1 MKMNQQHKIFYG
13 ALTLLALMM
22 AVPVFGQ
29 NAKKMVRKG
38 NKLFD
43 KEKYSDAEVQY
54 RKALEKHPK
63 YEKGTFNLGE
73 ALYKEKNYDEAG
85 KHFLDISKKS
95 KSDNLKA
102 KSWYNLGNV
111 LMQKKQ
117 YEKSIQSYINSL
129 RINPND
135 YNAKYNLEYARKKL
149 KQQQQKNKQNKNN
162 KDKKKNKD
170 KNKKNQDKKN
180 KNDKNK
186 DKKKDQNK
194 KNDQNNKNKQN
205 KNNQNKQNKNKNQQ
219 NKGGKQNQRPKMSK
233 ADAQRML
240 DALRNNEKNT
250 LKKLEKKKAKQSKAN
265 PMSSTGNGF

>member
-1 MKMNQQHKIFYG
+1 MKMNQQHKIFYS
-13 ALTLLALMM
+13 ALTLLAVLM
-22 AVPVFGQ
+22 AAPVFGQ

-43 KEKYSDAEVQY
+43 KGKYSDAEVQY
-54 RKALEKHPK
+54 RKALEKDPK
-63 YEKGTFNLGE
+63 FEKGTFNLGD

-129 RINPND
+129 RINPKD

-149 KQQQQKNKQNKNN
+149 KQQQQKNKQNKDNKKNKNN
-162 KDKKKNKD
+162 KDKN

-180 KNDKNK
+180 KNDKDNNK
-186 DKKKDQNK
+186 NQNK

-205 KNNQNKQNKNKNQQ
+205 KNNQNKQNQDKKNQQ
-219 NKGGKQNQRPKMSK
+219 NKGGQQNQRPQMSK

-250 LKKLEKKKAKQSKAN
+250 LKKLEKKKAKVVKGKPDVIN
-265 PMSSTGNGF
+265 W